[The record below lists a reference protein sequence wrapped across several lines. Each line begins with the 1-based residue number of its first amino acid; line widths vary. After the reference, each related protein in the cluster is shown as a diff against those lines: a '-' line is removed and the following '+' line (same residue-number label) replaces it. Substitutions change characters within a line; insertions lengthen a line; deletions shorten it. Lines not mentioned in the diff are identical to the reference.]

1 MKTIILTVLLFT
13 FPMGLI
19 AQGEET
25 VAKSSVTDQA
35 KVVDDPFVSRQIKVA
50 PENIS
55 RNDILEDFPGLKGYW
70 IHGSS
75 TSIDT
80 LRVFNM
86 ISFAGTLSLLS
97 SKQVTK
103 EECKRGEGSVSKEIW
118 GSLSLNEQD
127 FYYSVGRLTMLR
139 CKATKPTP
147 VLPPVYLSALK
158 RAEQLY
164 AANSDKSDIYFI
176 YPLLAMTYLIDGNEN
191 AARDILKKIKAPC
204 GSMGTHSPAFQ
215 TGDCWKTFSEFTFK
229 DTWPKIYAM
238 LDDINEMIEN
248 HGVYYTPGMYNKL
261 KLQSK
266 EYKGTAVEFIITI
279 SDIYPGEKENYINGY
294 VGSFS
299 SEQQRH
305 YLNGSSIATMYS
317 KFDEETSKP
326 NTSRITISAPPLL
339 SDILSNLKVGNIIT
353 VKGKANGLT
362 LWNEYIGHVPLVTAV
377 KISTD

>member
-1 MKTIILTVLLFT
+1 LLFT

-19 AQGEET
+19 AQGMADKKKET

-35 KVVDDPFVSRQIKVA
+35 KVVDDPFISRQIKVA
-50 PENIS
+50 PKNIS
-55 RNDILEDFPGLKGYW
+55 RNDIVEDFPGLKGYW
-70 IHGSS
+70 IQGSS

-80 LRVFNM
+80 LRAFNT
-86 ISFAGTLSLLS
+86 INFAGTLSLLS

-103 EECKRGEGSVSKEIW
+103 EECKRGKGSVSEEIW
-118 GSLSLNEQD
+118 DSLSLNEQD
-127 FYYSVGRLTMLR
+127 FCYSVGRLAMLR
-139 CKATKPTP
+139 CKATKPIP

-158 RAEQLY
+158 RVEQLY
-164 AANSDKSDIYFI
+164 AANSDKGDIYFV
-176 YPLLAMTYLIDGNEN
+176 YPLLAMSYLIDGDEN

-204 GSMGTHSPAFQ
+204 GSMGTHSPTFQ
-215 TGDCWKTFSEFTFK
+215 TGDCWKTFNEFTFK
-229 DTWPKIYAM
+229 DTWPKIYTM

-248 HGVYYTPGMYNKL
+248 HGVYYTPDMYNKL

-266 EYKGTAVEFIITI
+266 VYKGTAVEFTITI

-317 KFDEETSKP
+317 KFDEETSNP

-339 SDILSNLKVGNIIT
+339 SEILSNLKVGDIIT

-362 LWNEYIGHVPLVTAV
+362 LWNEYVGHVPLVTAV
-377 KISTD
+377 KISTN